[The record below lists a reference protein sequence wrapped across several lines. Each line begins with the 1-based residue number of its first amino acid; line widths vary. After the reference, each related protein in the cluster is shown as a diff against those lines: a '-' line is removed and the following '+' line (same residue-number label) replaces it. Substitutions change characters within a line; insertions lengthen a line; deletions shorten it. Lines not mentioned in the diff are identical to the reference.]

1 MRKYFIILT
10 LVLCNSFFTLT
21 CQNSNLQILENPE
34 KSANSTKF
42 QNSQSQNFEPKK
54 SSTCTSGKSE
64 NSANPAK
71 LEKLKITNWNL
82 ETFFDSTNDGSEYS
96 EFVKSKTWG
105 KEMYSARL
113 ERLAQVIKEIDSDV
127 YVMEEIENEN
137 VLHDISNFLAGE
149 WNFKKNF
156 KYACFA
162 KDKGSSIGC
171 AVISRYPLKNMSVH
185 SLNIEKSNLKLPSM
199 RPLIQVSVIKGEK
212 ELVLL
217 VNHWK
222 SMSGGEE
229 ITEKWRNA
237 QEIVLASRL
246 EDLCKKEKA
255 FLALG
260 DFNRDILKFK
270 KSTWS
275 SFGQKFLIRKGQNFT
290 FDDEGIEV
298 LSVWFE
304 SEDFLQE
311 PGSYNFKGVWSR
323 IDNMFFGGSA
333 SFEDFCVE
341 TSGEW
346 FDSENNKPYSYS
358 LWNGKGFSDHLPITA
373 TAIF

>member
-1 MRKYFIILT
+1 MKFKNSILKHKNFCI
-10 LVLCNSFFTLT
+10 LILIFYNLFFTLS
-21 CQNSNLQILENPE
+21 CQNQNLPDTE
-34 KSANSTKF
+34 KSENTESSAKGENLDL
-42 QNSQSQNFEPKK
+42 KK
-54 SSTCTSGKSE
+54 SSSC
-64 NSANPAK
+64 
-71 LEKLKITNWNL
+71 EKLKITNWNL

-105 KEMYSARL
+105 KEMYSKRL
-113 ERLAQVIKEIDSDV
+113 ERLAQVIKETDSDV

-137 VLHDISNFLAGE
+137 ILHDISNFLAGE

-171 AVISRYPLKNMSVH
+171 AVISRYPLQNMSVH
-185 SLNIEKSNLKLPSM
+185 SLNIEKSGVKVPSM
-199 RPLIQVSVIKGEK
+199 RPLIQVSVIKNEK

-237 QEIVLASRL
+237 QEILLAERL
-246 EDLCKKEKA
+246 EDLCQKEKA

-270 KSTWS
+270 KSKWTNS
-275 SFGQKFLIRKGQNFT
+275 GQKILIRKGKDFV
-290 FDDEGIEV
+290 FADEGIEV
-298 LSVWFE
+298 LSTWFE
-304 SEDFLQE
+304 MEEFLKE
-311 PGSYNFKGVWSR
+311 PGSYNFKGIWSR
-323 IDNMFFGGSA
+323 IDNMFFGGTA
-333 SFEDFCVE
+333 SFENFCVE
-341 TSGEW
+341 KNGAW
-346 FDSENNKPYSYS
+346 YDSENDKPNAYS
-358 LWNGKGFSDHLPITA
+358 LWNGNGFSDHLPISA

>member
-1 MRKYFIILT
+1 MKHKNLIIFG
-10 LVLCNSFFTLT
+10 LVLCNLFFTLT
-21 CQNSNLQILENPE
+21 CQNSNLSITET
-34 KSANSTKF
+34 S
-42 QNSQSQNFEPKK
+42 QNSI
-54 SSTCTSGKSE
+54 KSE
-64 NSANPAK
+64 NPQSKNPHTQNFDLK
-71 LEKLKITNWNL
+71 KSEFSEKSTKSTKSEKLRITNWNL

-137 VLHDISNFLAGE
+137 ILHDISNFLAGE

-270 KSTWS
+270 KSTWTS
-275 SFGQKFLIRKGQNFT
+275 SGQKILIRKGQNFT
-290 FDDEGIEV
+290 FNDEGIEV
-298 LSVWFE
+298 LSAWFE
-304 SEDFLQE
+304 TEDFLQE

-323 IDNMFFGGSA
+323 IDNMFFGGTA

-346 FDSENNKPYSYS
+346 YDSENDKPNAYS